1 MADSRGEGS
10 GSSQRAQAHRWRTAL
25 LLCWLLAA
33 AAPAAAKRIAL
44 VIGNDSY
51 QHVTALKNAR
61 SDAKAVAEVLKSTG
75 FTVIVK
81 QDLTL
86 EAMKEA
92 LRNFKAQ
99 ISGGDDAVFYYSGH
113 GVQFAGTNYLI
124 PIDILPQSEDQVAD
138 DAVPLQRVL
147 DDLQD
152 QKTKFA
158 LAIVDACRNNPFKSS
173 GRAIGGRGLAPV
185 SAATGQ
191 MVLYSAGAGQEALDN
206 LGSKDPDPNG
216 VFTRVLIKEMVKPGL
231 PAEQV
236 LKRVRDQVVAL
247 AQGANHEQVPAVYDQ
262 SIGEFY
268 FVPGNAANAVAA
280 TTIAPATIPAAVAA
294 APSVHVESA
303 AELEQSFWDRIKD
316 SKDPADFEQ
325 YGKQFPNGPHN
336 AEAALMVRKLKSAQP
351 APTQVASVQRGA
363 GSASPAGQAAN
374 AAPTQSPLDGQWAG
388 SYDYGNGS
396 NNRAVQFAMVL
407 KADGTRVFGRT
418 MEANTFGGAAK
429 QLNANLQGS
438 LQGGNVLFTKTYD
451 GSGGYSQSVQY
462 YGVLSRDGSS
472 ITGTWELRS
481 GNQVSRGNWQA
492 HKAVRQ

>member
-1 MADSRGEGS
+1 MADSRGQDS
-10 GSSQRAQAHRWRTAL
+10 ASAQRAPAHRWRAAL
-25 LLCWLLAA
+25 LLCSLLAA

-99 ISGGDDAVFYYSGH
+99 IAGGDDAVFYYSGH

-124 PIDILPQSEDQVAD
+124 PIDILPQNEDQVAD

-206 LGSKDPDPNG
+206 LGPKDSDPNG

-247 AQGANHEQVPAVYDQ
+247 AQGANHDQVPAVYDQ

-268 FVPGNAANAVAA
+268 FVPGNAAGAASTVAP
-280 TTIAPATIPAAVAA
+280 TTVTAPT

-316 SKDPADFEQ
+316 SRDPADFEQ
-325 YGKQFPNGPHN
+325 YAKQFPNGPHT
-336 AEAALMVRKLKSAQP
+336 AEAGLMLRKLKSAP
-351 APTQVASVQRGA
+351 AAPTQVASVKPSA
-363 GSASPAGQAAN
+363 GSVSPGGQGADAR
-374 AAPTQSPLDGQWAG
+374 AAPAQSQFDGQWAG
-388 SYDYGNGS
+388 SYNYGTGG
-396 NNRAVQFAMVL
+396 NNRVVQFAMVL
-407 KADGTRVFGRT
+407 KADGARVFGRIL
-418 MEANTFGGAAK
+418 EPNTFGGNAK

-438 LQGGNVLFTKTYD
+438 LQGGNVMFTKTYD

-462 YGVLSRDGSS
+462 SGVLSRDGGS

-481 GNQVSRGNWQA
+481 GNQVSRGNWEA

>member
-1 MADSRGEGS
+1 MGDSRGQPSDS
-10 GSSQRAQAHRWRTAL
+10 GQRALAHRGRAAL
-25 LLCWLLAA
+25 LLCSLLAA
-33 AAPAAAKRIAL
+33 ATPAAAKRIAL

-61 SDAKAVAEVLKSTG
+61 SDAKAVADVLKSTG

-92 LRNFKAQ
+92 VRNFKAQ
-99 ISGGDDAVFYYSGH
+99 ISGGDDAVFYFSGH

-124 PIDILPQSEDQVAD
+124 PIDILPQSEEQVAD
-138 DAVPLQRVL
+138 DAVPLQRIL

-206 LGSKDPDPNG
+206 LGPKDSDPNG
-216 VFTRVLIKEMVKPGL
+216 VFTRVLIKEMLKPGL

-236 LKRVRDQVVAL
+236 LKRVRDQVVTL
-247 AQGANHEQVPAVYDQ
+247 AQGANHDQVPAVYDQ

-268 FVPGNAANAVAA
+268 FVPGSAASAGAA
-280 TTIAPATIPAAVAA
+280 SATAPASAPATTAM
-294 APSVHVESA
+294 HVENA

-316 SKDPADFEQ
+316 SKDPVDFEQ
-325 YGKQFPNGPHN
+325 YSKQFPNGPHT
-336 AEAALMVRKLKSAQP
+336 AEAALMVRKLKSAP
-351 APTQVASVQRGA
+351 AAATQVARVQPGERPA
-363 GSASPAGQAAN
+363 TPAGQGAN
-374 AAPTQSPLDGQWAG
+374 VRAAPSPSPVDGQWAG
-388 SYDYGNGS
+388 SYDYGTGTG
-396 NNRAVQFAMVL
+396 NRAVQFAMVL
-407 KADGTRVFGRT
+407 QADGARVFGRVI
-418 MEANTFGGAAK
+418 EANTFGGAAK

-438 LQGGNVLFTKTYD
+438 LQGGNVQFTKTYD

-462 YGVLSRDGSS
+462 SGVLSRDGSS
-472 ITGTWELRS
+472 ISGTWELRT

-492 HKAVRQ
+492 HKGSRQ

>member
-1 MADSRGEGS
+1 
-10 GSSQRAQAHRWRTAL
+10 
-25 LLCWLLAA
+25 
-33 AAPAAAKRIAL
+33 
-44 VIGNDSY
+44 
-51 QHVTALKNAR
+51 
-61 SDAKAVAEVLKSTG
+61 
-75 FTVIVK
+75 
-81 QDLTL
+81 
-86 EAMKEA
+86 MKEA

-206 LGSKDPDPNG
+206 LGPKDSDPNG
-216 VFTRVLIKEMVKPGL
+216 VFTRVLIKEMVIPGL

-236 LKRVRDQVVAL
+236 LKKVRDQVVTL
-247 AQGANHEQVPAVYDQ
+247 AQGANHDQVPAVYDQ

-268 FVPGNAANAVAA
+268 FVPGNAAGASTAS
-280 TTIAPATIPAAVAA
+280 TTAPARAPVPA

-325 YGKQFPNGPHN
+325 YSKQFASGPHS
-336 AEAALMVRKLKSAQP
+336 AEAALMVRKLKSAP
-351 APTQVASVQRGA
+351 APATQVASVQPGA
-363 GSASPAGQAAN
+363 GPASPAGQGAN
-374 AAPTQSPLDGQWAG
+374 ARAAPTQSLFDGQWAG

-407 KADGTRVFGRT
+407 KADGARVFGRT
-418 MEANTFGGAAK
+418 LEPNTFGGNAK
-429 QLNANLQGS
+429 QLNANLQGT
-438 LQGGNVLFTKTYD
+438 LQGGNVTFTKTYD

-462 YGVLSRDGSS
+462 SGVLSRDGSS

-492 HKAVRQ
+492 HKALRQ

>member
-1 MADSRGEGS
+1 MGDNRCEGS
-10 GSSQRAQAHRWRTAL
+10 GTGPRAQRWRAAL
-25 LLCWLLAA
+25 LLSLLAA
-33 AAPAAAKRIAL
+33 ATPAAAKRVAL

-99 ISGGDDAVFYYSGH
+99 ISGGDDVVFYYSGH

-158 LAIVDACRNNPFKSS
+158 LAIVDACRNNPFQSS

-206 LGSKDPDPNG
+206 LGPKDSDPNG

-236 LKRVRDQVVAL
+236 LKKVRDQVVTL
-247 AQGANHEQVPAVYDQ
+247 AQGANHDQVPAVYDQ

-268 FVPGNAANAVAA
+268 FVPGNAGGSAA
-280 TTIAPATIPAAVAA
+280 STAAPAAAPA

-325 YGKQFPNGPHN
+325 YSKQFPNGPHS
-336 AEAALMVRKLKSAQP
+336 AEAGLMVRKLKSAP
-351 APTQVASVQRGA
+351 AAPTQVASVQQPG
-363 GSASPAGQAAN
+363 GNPSPAGQGVNAR
-374 AAPTQSPLDGQWAG
+374 AAPAQSQFDGQWSG
-388 SYDYGNGS
+388 SYNYGNGS

-407 KADGTRVFGRT
+407 KADGARVFGRIL
-418 MEANTFGGAAK
+418 EPNTFGGNVK

-438 LQGGNVLFTKTYD
+438 LQGGTVNFTKTYD

-462 YGVLSRDGSS
+462 SGALSRDGSS
-472 ITGTWELRS
+472 ISGTWELRS
-481 GNQVSRGNWQA
+481 GNQVSRGNWEA
-492 HKAVRQ
+492 HRAVRQ